1 MNTIDEIIEH
11 TAINGGASINLA
23 SGSTPTGGYMVS
35 RAGSEIITEMPKLR
49 GDLERFVQAYQEELD
64 NSDTYLGTWI
74 DPDTGLVYLDI
85 SDNLD
90 NLDTAVALGV
100 ERAQLA
106 IYAVEQNAVPSGQ
119 WSRGSIDAY
128 REAVRP
134 GAGVSDSWLHSRGS
148 FITKSTVFILDL
160 R

>member
-1 MNTIDEIIEH
+1 MRDMTTIDEIIEH
-11 TAINGGASINLA
+11 TAIKGGASINLA
-23 SGSTPTGGYMVS
+23 SGSTPAGGYMVS

-49 GDLERFVQAYQEELD
+49 GDLGRFVQAYQEELD

-106 IYAVEQNAVPSGQ
+106 IYAVEQGETIRV
-119 WSRGSIDAY
+119 
-128 REAVRP
+128 
-134 GAGVSDSWLHSRGS
+134 
-148 FITKSTVFILDL
+148 
-160 R
+160 